1 MKPKLIFTER
11 ALPLILK
18 ALKIPFKDGFATA
31 PNGEKID
38 MKKIIGFKKSI
49 GIIVEK

>member
-18 ALKIPFKDGFATA
+18 ALNIPFKDGIAIG
-31 PNGEKID
+31 PNGEEIE
-38 MKKIIGFKKSI
+38 MEKIIGFQKNI

>member
-18 ALKIPFKDGFATA
+18 ALEIPFKDGFATS

-49 GIIVEK
+49 GIITEK

>member
-11 ALPLILK
+11 ALPLILE
-18 ALKIPFKDGFATA
+18 ALNIPFKDGIVIG
-31 PNGEKID
+31 PNGEKIE
-38 MKKIIGFKKSI
+38 MKKIIGFQKSV